1 MAVDEILLDEC
12 RRGAI
17 DGVLRVYQWAPPAV
31 SLGHGQSTDL
41 LDLRA
46 CEKLGID
53 VVRRITGGGAILHW
67 EEITYCL
74 VLGRETL
81 PVLKW
86 PRQFARLMGVALCEA
101 LSSLGVD
108 ASLSPGETRAAV
120 PCSPRLGLPVKI
132 DASLSPGETRAIPE
146 DTRSSRGT
154 RSSLSLG
161 EALRTPEDTISC
173 HGTRSFHG
181 AQSSLCFSSGAENE
195 VVVGER
201 KLAGCAHKFTREAFF
216 SHGSIM
222 TGYAH
227 LRIVDLVR
235 PEVGSMTMSALG
247 ERSVCLSD
255 LLQTVPGFETVGHE
269 LRKGIEN
276 SFGVSLEESRLSGRE
291 EELAGE
297 RAATK
302 ANDADAGSGRGS
314 VSGRDRGA
322 GSDRDR
328 DRDRGGGGR
337 DSISARGRGI
347 GVDGGKGKDK
357 DKDIVT
363 PPRVSG

>member
-1 MAVDEILLDEC
+1 
-12 RRGAI
+12 
-17 DGVLRVYQWAPPAV
+17 
-31 SLGHGQSTDL
+31 
-41 LDLRA
+41 
-46 CEKLGID
+46 
-53 VVRRITGGGAILHW
+53 VRRITGGGAILHW

-108 ASLSPGETRAAV
+108 ASLSPGETRAT
-120 PCSPRLGLPVKI
+120 L
-132 DASLSPGETRAIPE
+132 E

-161 EALRTPEDTISC
+161 EALRTPEDARSC
-173 HGTRSFHG
+173 HGTGSFHG

-235 PEVGSMTMSALG
+235 PEVGSITMSALG

-255 LLQTVPGFETVGHE
+255 LLQTVPSIETVGHE

-276 SFGVSLEESRLSGRE
+276 SFGVLLEEGRLSDRE

-297 RAATK
+297 RALTK
-302 ANDADAGSGRGS
+302 RNDMEASRGIGGTRSNGSE
-314 VSGRDRGA
+314 SGRDTDTDTDRSNGRGK
-322 GSDRDR
+322 GIGR
-328 DRDRGGGGR
+328 DRDRGRGSSRDMGR
-337 DSISARGRGI
+337 DSG
-347 GVDGGKGKDK
+347 
-357 DKDIVT
+357 IVT